1 MASLNHERRDGTGG
15 MHGGADAE
23 SVVPAARPVSSG
35 TKAANDAK
43 RDGSVAVR
51 HDPRRYRDIARHAM
65 IPHLAVDRS
74 HVMTEIV
81 TLQQRAPR
89 PFFAVLLPL
98 LFATCCA
105 LGVVWPGHG
114 GQLFSIGALPGV
126 WACFVTGS
134 TGSTAAWLVPAL
146 AGGLPILW
154 FLGRLLD
161 RLGADP
167 WVWAIA
173 LVAGTVLA
181 GYLLLQHYA
190 DLEVAV
196 DYHGSFFAFVVCA
209 VQLGSYGATLLALAI
224 GAGRSAGR

>member
-1 MASLNHERRDGTGG
+1 MGPGVVSGALIGRGDGVAESRTARRYRV

-23 SVVPAARPVSSG
+23 SVAPAARPVSSC

-43 RDGSVAVR
+43 CDGSVAVR

-81 TLQQRAPR
+81 TLQQRASR

-114 GQLFSIGALPGV
+114 
-126 WACFVTGS
+126 
-134 TGSTAAWLVPAL
+134 
-146 AGGLPILW
+146 
-154 FLGRLLD
+154 
-161 RLGADP
+161 
-167 WVWAIA
+167 
-173 LVAGTVLA
+173 
-181 GYLLLQHYA
+181 
-190 DLEVAV
+190 
-196 DYHGSFFAFVVCA
+196 
-209 VQLGSYGATLLALAI
+209 
-224 GAGRSAGR
+224 